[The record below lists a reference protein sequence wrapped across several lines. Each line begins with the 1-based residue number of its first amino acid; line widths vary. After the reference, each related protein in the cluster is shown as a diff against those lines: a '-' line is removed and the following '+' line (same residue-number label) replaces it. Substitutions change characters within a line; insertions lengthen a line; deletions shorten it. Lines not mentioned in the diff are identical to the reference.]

1 MEKFDYVQTV
11 KEIENIISGIEDPST
26 PFEKTEELMQRAREN
41 LDRCYEYLRREREE
55 ENQ

>member
-1 MEKFDYVQTV
+1 MEKFDYVKTV

-26 PFEKTEELMQRAREN
+26 PFEKTEELMRQARES
-41 LDRCYEYLRREREE
+41 LDKCYEYLRREREE